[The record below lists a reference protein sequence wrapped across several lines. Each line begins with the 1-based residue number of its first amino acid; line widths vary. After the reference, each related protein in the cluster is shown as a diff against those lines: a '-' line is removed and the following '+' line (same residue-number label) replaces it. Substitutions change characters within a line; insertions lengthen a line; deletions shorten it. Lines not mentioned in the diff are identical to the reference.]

1 MVDTM
6 SAPIVETAK
15 ILPKGQ
21 ITIPADIRRGLGLD
35 VGDRVMLV
43 WDGKKAVLI
52 NPVLHALKWLGEQIG
67 DDAAEAGFN
76 TEEDVAAYITQMRRE
91 KRNR

>member
-1 MVDTM
+1 M
-6 SAPIVETAK
+6 STPIVETAK

-43 WDGKKAVLI
+43 WDGQKAVLM
-52 NPVLHALKWLGEQIG
+52 NPVLHALK
-67 DDAAEAGFN
+67 
-76 TEEDVAAYITQMRRE
+76 
-91 KRNR
+91 